1 MDVPQRL
8 GALLREGLITET
20 EFQTLSRGE
29 QVLDLSRADK
39 MIENVIGV
47 MGLPIGLAMNFLIN
61 NQEYVIPMVVEEPS
75 IVAALSSAAKI
86 ARTSG
91 GFTASATDP
100 ILVGQIQVLGV
111 KDPARA
117 QAAVLQRKEEILDL
131 ANSLHPKMV
140 ARGGGAVDIEV
151 YVHPSPDGG
160 RDMVVVHL
168 LVDTRDAMGANL
180 VNTMCEGV
188 ATLVEN
194 ITDGRVLMRI
204 LSNLSDRAL
213 ASARMVL
220 PTEALAT
227 KTLAGEQVRDAIIA
241 AGALAVVDP
250 YRATTHNKGVMNGVD
265 AVAIA
270 TGNDWRALES
280 AAHAYAARGKSY
292 TSLTSW
298 TADADGNLVGAI
310 EMPMKV
316 GTVGGSL
323 MSNPAVKLNHQIL
336 GVKSATELAQI
347 MAAVGLAQNFSALKA
362 LATDGIQQ
370 GHMTLHARSVT
381 ATAGADADIFDQ
393 VVERLLDDGEIKVWK
408 AREIIDEL
416 RSVKRAAPSS
426 TGRVPRPES
435 DFSVGYGKV
444 ILLGEHSV
452 VYGRHAIATPLRAA
466 IKARVEDADEGLTLI
481 IPRWGVEQKLHPE
494 SGRPGSFLGLMNLVL
509 GELGLSGRAMRI
521 HVQPDV
527 PRAVGLGSSAALSVA
542 IVRAVDTHFRIGLTD
557 EQVCR
562 LAYECEKIAHGTP
575 SGVDNTV
582 ATYGQTILFQRTDA
596 DAAVDAAVR
605 DAAVRD
611 AMSLPASDAAEDAA
625 EVLHATAAGAPTNGS
640 PAMRTLSVPGPLPI
654 VIGLTGTESLT
665 AKTVA
670 KVRERWQQQPA
681 LYEGIFDTIDSLTLA
696 AVDAVEAG
704 RFDDLGELMNICQ
717 GQLNALQ
724 VSSPQ
729 IEDLV
734 QVARR
739 AGAVGAKLT
748 GGGGGGAI
756 VALCPDGGERVAAA
770 MREARYEALLEVPQ

>member
-1 MDVPQRL
+1 MGSRIKGFYKMDVPARL
-8 GALLREGLITET
+8 AAIHSEGLITEA
-20 EFQTLSRGE
+20 EYAMLLRGE
-29 QVLDLSRADK
+29 QVLDVQRADK

-47 MGLPIGLAMNFLIN
+47 MGLPIGLAMNFAIN
-61 NQEYVIPMVVEEPS
+61 NQDYVIPMVVEEPS

-86 ARTSG
+86 ARSSG

-117 QAAVLQRKEEILDL
+117 QAAVLQRRDEILDL
-131 ANSLHPKMV
+131 ANSMHPKMV
-140 ARGGGAVDIEV
+140 ARGGGAVDVEV
-151 YVHPSPDGG
+151 YVHPAPDGS

-188 ATLVEN
+188 ASLIET

-213 ASARMVL
+213 ASARVVIGL
-220 PTEALAT
+220 DKLAT
-227 KTLAGEQVRDAIIA
+227 PTSPGEQVRDGIIA
-241 AGALAVVDP
+241 AANLAVVDP

-280 AAHAYAARGKSY
+280 AAHAYAARGKTY

-298 TADADGNLVGAI
+298 TADAAGNLVGSI

-323 MSNPAVKLNHQIL
+323 MSNPAVALNHRIL
-336 GVKSATELAQI
+336 GVKSATELAQV

-381 ATAGADADIFDQ
+381 ATAGADPDIFDQ

-416 RSVKRAAPSS
+416 SVARRTAQPAISA
-426 TGRVPRPES
+426 RPEG
-435 DFSVGYGKV
+435 DYSVGYGKV

-452 VYGRHAIATPLRAA
+452 VYGRHAIAAPLRLA
-466 IKARVEDADEGLTLI
+466 IKARAEDADEGLTLL
-481 IPRWGVEQKLHPE
+481 IPRWGVEQRLHPDTA
-494 SGRPGSFLGLMNLVL
+494 RPGSFLALMNVVL
-509 GELGLSGRAMRI
+509 GELGLAGRPMRI
-521 HVQPDV
+521 HVQPGV
-527 PRAVGLGSSAALSVA
+527 PRAVGLGSSAALAVA
-542 IVRAVDTHFRIGLTD
+542 IVRAVDAHYRVGLSD

-562 LAYECEKIAHGTP
+562 LAFECEKIAHGTP
-575 SGVDNTV
+575 SGIDNTV
-582 ATYGQTILFQRTDA
+582 ATYGTTILFHRTD
-596 DAAVDAAVR
+596 R
-605 DAAVRD
+605 P
-611 AMSLPASDAAEDAA
+611 SAAESAPGGAA
-625 EVLHATAAGAPTNGS
+625 GVVAADHDGVAAGAAPVT
-640 PAMRTLSVPGPLPI
+640 RTLNVPAPLPI
-654 VIGLTGTESLT
+654 VVGLTGTESLT
-665 AKTVA
+665 AATVA
-670 KVRERWQQQPA
+670 RVRERWLHQPG
-681 LYEGIFDTIDSLTLA
+681 LYEGIFDTIDALALA
-696 AVDAVEAG
+696 AADAVETA
-704 RFDDLGELMNICQ
+704 DMAQLGELMNICQ

-729 IEDLV
+729 IEELV

-739 AGAVGAKLT
+739 AGALGAKLT
-748 GGGGGGAI
+748 GGGGGGAV
-756 VALCPDGGERVAAA
+756 VALCPEDSTRVVRA
-770 MREARYEALLEVPQ
+770 MRDAGYDALEVAGDQPIP

>member
-1 MDVPQRL
+1 M
-8 GALLREGLITET
+8 
-20 EFQTLSRGE
+20 
-29 QVLDLSRADK
+29 
-39 MIENVIGV
+39 
-47 MGLPIGLAMNFLIN
+47 
-61 NQEYVIPMVVEEPS
+61 
-75 IVAALSSAAKI
+75 
-86 ARTSG
+86 
-91 GFTASATDP
+91 
-100 ILVGQIQVLGV
+100 
-111 KDPARA
+111 
-117 QAAVLQRKEEILDL
+117 DL
-131 ANSLHPKMV
+131 ANSLQPKKV
-140 ARGGGAVDIEV
+140 ARGGGAVVDEV
-151 YVHPSPDGG
+151 YEHPETDGG
-160 RDMVVVHL
+160 RDMLVVHL

-213 ASARMVL
+213 ASAHMVL
-220 PTEALAT
+220 PVEALAT
-227 KTLAGEQVRDAIIA
+227 KTLAGDQVRDAIIA

-298 TADADGNLVGAI
+298 TADADGNLVGSI

-316 GTVGGSL
+316 GIVGGSL
-323 MSNPAVKLNHQIL
+323 MSIRAGKLNHRIL

-347 MAAVGLAQNFSALKA
+347 MATVGLAQNFSALKA

-416 RSVKRAAPSS
+416 RSVKRTA
-426 TGRVPRPES
+426 PRPAPRPQS

-444 ILLGEHSV
+444 ILIGEHSV
-452 VYGRHAIATPLRAA
+452 VYGRHAIAAPLRAA

-494 SGRPGSFLGLMNLVL
+494 AGRPGSFLGLMNLVL
-509 GELGLSGRAMRI
+509 GELGLAGRAMRI

-527 PRAVGLGSSAALSVA
+527 PRAVGLGSSAALAVA
-542 IVRAVDTHFRIGLTD
+542 IVRAVDKHFRIGLSD

-562 LAYECEKIAHGTP
+562 LSYECEKIAHGTP

-582 ATYGQTILFQRTDA
+582 ATYGRAILFRRTVPVVADGVGA
-596 DAAVDAAVR
+596 DAPDAGVALEAASGGAVHEVVSGSAGLANAA
-605 DAAVRD
+605 DGPMD
-611 AMSLPASDAAEDAA
+611 
-625 EVLHATAAGAPTNGS
+625 GPTNGS
-640 PAMRTLSVPGPLPI
+640 PAMRALAMPGPLPI
-654 VIGLTGTESLT
+654 VIGLTGSEALT

-670 KVRERWQQQPA
+670 QVRERWRQRPA
-681 LYEGIFDTIDSLTLA
+681 LCEGIFDTIDSLALA
-696 AVDAVEAG
+696 AADAVEAQQ
-704 RFDDLGELMNICQ
+704 FDRLGELMNICQ

-756 VALCPDGGERVAAA
+756 VALCPDGTERVAAA
-770 MREARYEALLEVPQ
+770 MRDAGYGALLEAPQ